1 VIFIDRECLA
11 LEDSNNSSWNDEEN
25 SGGAGQKRSHKQM
38 ISQNEVDENG
48 NDDVEYQLNQ
58 CPESSNSNIENSNIL
73 QNTTSTRLKRQKV
86 NHFNN

>member
-1 VIFIDRECLA
+1 MIFIDRECLA
-11 LEDSNNSSWNDEEN
+11 LEDSNNSSWNDE
-25 SGGAGQKRSHKQM
+25 SVGQKRSHKQM
-38 ISQNEVDENG
+38 ISENEVDENG

-58 CPESSNSNIENSNIL
+58 CPESSNSNIENSNIQ

>member
-1 VIFIDRECLA
+1 MIFIDRECLA
-11 LEDSNNSSWNDEEN
+11 LEDSNNSSWDDALN

-58 CPESSNSNIENSNIL
+58 CPESSNSNIENSNIQ